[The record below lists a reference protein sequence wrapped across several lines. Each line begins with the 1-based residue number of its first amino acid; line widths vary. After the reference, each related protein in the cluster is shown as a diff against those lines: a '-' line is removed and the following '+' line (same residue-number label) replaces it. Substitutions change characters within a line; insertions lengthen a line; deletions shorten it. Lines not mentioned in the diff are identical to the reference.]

1 MSEFRLAYPFLL
13 ILIPLGL
20 YAFWRWRAPSVALR
34 YSDVRLMAN
43 LPESW
48 RIKLRFLPDTL
59 QILVWVLLVMALA
72 RPQTGNAVDVIRGE
86 GVDIVLVV
94 DISMS
99 MAALDFEPQNRLE
112 AAKVVIADFISQR
125 EFDRIGLIVFAK
137 NAYHQA
143 PLTLNY
149 TVLLRLLDEIQLVS
163 EVLGD
168 QLDGTALGLGIAS
181 AANMLRASDA
191 PSKVIILLTDGNNNR
206 GVDPLLA
213 AEAASTLGMRIY
225 TIGMGRP
232 GLVDIPPREDG
243 ITQIESDLNEPNLRQ
258 IASIGD
264 GLYFRA
270 EDTAGLQQIYNQI
283 NRLERSDAERRLFV
297 RWQDRADVLL
307 IPILVLMLT
316 ERLLRLS
323 VFKVIP

>member
-1 MSEFRLAYPFLL
+1 MNEFRLAYPILLLL
-13 ILIPLGL
+13 IPAGI
-20 YAFWRWRAPSVALR
+20 YAFWRWRTPAGGLR
-34 YSDVRLMAN
+34 YSDVRLVAN

-48 RIKLRFLPDTL
+48 RIKARFLPDVL
-59 QILVWVLLVMALA
+59 RAFAWVLLVIALA

-94 DISMS
+94 DISTS

-112 AAKVVIADFISQR
+112 AAKVVIADFIAQR
-125 EFDRIGLIVFAK
+125 EFDRIGLVVFAR

-143 PLTLNY
+143 PLTLDY
-149 TVLLRLLDEIQLVS
+149 AVLLRLLDEIQLVS
-163 EVLGD
+163 DLSGN

-181 AANMLRASDA
+181 AANMLRDSDA
-191 PSKVIILLTDGNNNR
+191 PSKIIILLTDGDNNI

-213 AEAASTLGMRIY
+213 AEAAATLDMRIY

-232 GLVDIPPREDG
+232 GVVNVPTREGDI
-243 ITQIESDLNEPNLRQ
+243 IQMESDLNENNLRQ
-258 IASIGD
+258 IASIGN

-270 EDTAGLQQIYNQI
+270 ENTAGLQQIYNQI

-307 IPILVLMLT
+307 IPVLILLLT
-316 ERLLRLS
+316 ERVLRLT
-323 VFKVIP
+323 VFQVIP